1 MDTDALEEELLAV
14 QAIFPECISRDSRSP
29 RRLTIR
35 PLVDTGADA
44 LSVTLSFSDDYPEQL
59 PSILAQSGIEHSQI
73 QRILEDSWS
82 PGEVCLFM
90 LVDSLRD
97 KFNATDTSRNHGT
110 SLPTSPE
117 RSSLPNI
124 LSSDSD
130 EDNEVRFFTSS
141 PIVDRKSTFLG
152 RAIEVHSR
160 AEAKAALMW
169 LKQHNKKTAKATHNI
184 VAWRI
189 VEDGI
194 LMQGCAFE
202 YYIDPIDND
211 DDGEDAAGGRLAHLL
226 DIMVLSPLQFTE

>member
-1 MDTDALEEELLAV
+1 MDDALEEELLAV
-14 QAIFPECISRDSRSP
+14 QAIFPECISRDSRYP

-35 PLVDTGADA
+35 PLVDTGCDA
-44 LSVTLSFSDDYPEQL
+44 VSVTLALPDDYPEQL
-59 PSILAQSGIEHSQI
+59 PSILTQSGIEHSQL
-73 QRILEDSWS
+73 QQILQDSWA

-97 KFNATDTSRNHGT
+97 RFSATVTSPYHGT

-117 RSSLPNI
+117 RDSLLNI

-130 EDNEVRFFTSS
+130 DDNEFRFFSSS

-160 AEAKAALMW
+160 AEANAALAW
-169 LKQHNKKTAKATHNI
+169 LKQNNKKTAKATHNI

-189 VEDGI
+189 VEGGI
-194 LMQGCAFE
+194 VMQGLC
-202 YYIDPIDND
+202 
-211 DDGEDAAGGRLAHLL
+211 RQ
-226 DIMVLSPLQFTE
+226 VLSLPSR